1 MKLSKQGIELIQQ
14 FEGCKLKSYKCSAGK
29 WTIGWGNTYYEDN
42 TPIKEGDTITQERAN
57 KLFEL
62 LIPKY
67 EKIVLKRIKIELK
80 QNEFDALVSHTY
92 NTGGSDTLFSLIN
105 KKSDIEKI
113 KDWWENKYITAGGKF
128 VRGLKRRRLAE
139 FELYIKE

>member
-1 MKLSKQGIELIQQ
+1 MRTSKQGIELIQQ
-14 FEGCKLKSYKCSAGK
+14 FEGCRLKAYRCSAGK

-42 TPIKEGDTITQERAN
+42 TPTKEGDTITQERAN

-67 EKIVLKRIKIELK
+67 EKIVLKRIKIKLT

-92 NTGGSDTLFSLIN
+92 NTGGSNTLFNLIN
-105 KKSDIEKI
+105 NKAEIVKI
-113 KDWWENKYITAGGKF
+113 KNWWENKYITAGGKY
-128 VRGLKRRRLAE
+128 VRGLKRRRVAE
-139 FELYIKE
+139 FELYIKQ

>member
-1 MKLSKQGIELIQQ
+1 MKISEQGIKLIQQ
-14 FEGCKLKSYKCSAGK
+14 FEGCRLKAYKCSAGK

-67 EKIVLKRIKIELK
+67 EKIVLKRIKIELN
-80 QNEFDALVSHTY
+80 QNQFDALVSHTY

-105 KKSDIEKI
+105 KKSNIEKI
-113 KDWWENKYITAGGKF
+113 KDWWENKYITAGGKY
-128 VRGLKRRRLAE
+128 VRGLKRRRVAE
-139 FELYIKE
+139 FELYIKQ

>member
-1 MKLSKQGIELIQQ
+1 MKLSKQGIQLIQQ